1 VIEHAGLATRTLAF
15 AVDAAI
21 INVVAWGVAA
31 VVALG
36 LSLLKVP
43 DEVTTVLAVIGAAIA
58 LGWSIAYFAYFWS
71 ATGQTPGSRLLNIR
85 VLCARTGEP
94 LHAGRAVLRVL
105 ALPLAAIPL
114 CAGFLMILIEPR
126 RRALQDVLVGT
137 VVIYIPEPEPVATH
151 VPAGS
156 AKAVH

>member
-1 VIEHAGLATRTLAF
+1 
-15 AVDAAI
+15 
-21 INVVAWGVAA
+21 
-31 VVALG
+31 
-36 LSLLKVP
+36 
-43 DEVTTVLAVIGAAIA
+43 
-58 LGWSIAYFAYFWS
+58 
-71 ATGQTPGSRLLNIR
+71 
-85 VLCARTGEP
+85 
-94 LHAGRAVLRVL
+94 VLRVL